1 MSEGLQGRLTRDR
14 WKRKDL
20 LGAAMSQQSRIQIV
34 LVLAISVM
42 LPGPASGQESSKVPA
57 DGPANE
63 VVHPVPSKNTLGDS
77 TGGLQKRSLRYT
89 VHPADT
95 LELTF
100 PLTPEFNQT
109 VTAQPDGSISL
120 RGVGDLS
127 VGGQTLAELT
137 ESLVKAYKK
146 ILKDPM
152 IYVDPK
158 DYQKPYFIV
167 GGQVSK
173 PGKFDWRG
181 DVTVTEAIAI
191 AGGFDDTAKHSQV
204 LMFRRI
210 SNDWAEAKLI
220 NVKHMLNTRNLY
232 EDPLLQP
239 GDMLYVPKNTLSK
252 VKPFLPIPSL
262 GLYSSQF

>member
-1 MSEGLQGRLTRDR
+1 
-14 WKRKDL
+14 
-20 LGAAMSQQSRIQIV
+20 
-34 LVLAISVM
+34 
-42 LPGPASGQESSKVPA
+42 
-57 DGPANE
+57 
-63 VVHPVPSKNTLGDS
+63 
-77 TGGLQKRSLRYT
+77 
-89 VHPADT
+89 
-95 LELTF
+95 
-100 PLTPEFNQT
+100 
-109 VTAQPDGSISL
+109 
-120 RGVGDLS
+120 
-127 VGGQTLAELT
+127 
-137 ESLVKAYKK
+137 
-146 ILKDPM
+146 M